1 MFMISV
7 LESMLANCIYDGVKK
22 VLEKNLHD
30 SMEDDE
36 RLRQIIEKVLSEKID
51 AEDSR
56 ILDNSS
62 VGEYY
67 RSTMFLDELDAYIR
81 YMSYGCGWG
90 EVSKNQNAK
99 SESVRVQFVNHTAE
113 NIQKIQNENKVVNPI
128 DLQLLRAT
136 ASRILDCF
144 DATIYECMDISDK
157 RALYLMGKEN
167 ERLKME
173 LDYLLKRTEEY
184 FVRCR
189 RYSYEQ
195 NIDSFEEV
203 RKEYIGLLKNRFS
216 RDHIYLLDKFE
227 LDKFYVAPKMRLH
240 RKKKRLYISD
250 METQECKWEDI
261 FCESNIVYVI
271 GGAGYGK
278 SLFLKNIINHHELL
292 NINKPEEY
300 LIIYGELK
308 VLNGNKVEDL
318 PSIDELLQKYIK
330 IGTMMDESRIS
341 KEMIEF
347 YMNQGK
353 CIVLLDAL
361 DEIELNSRNELHA
374 KIVNYFKNQNPN
386 NKVCIT
392 SRARGFIPEN
402 DVVVYD
408 ISDLTINETEAY
420 LERLI
425 DLGKFDP
432 EDKEP
437 FIVQAKDLIRCG
449 FLRSFLILSLLVNIY
464 KAERVLPENK
474 LELYQK
480 CFEYISSKREKD
492 KNNLN
497 YNWSLIKY
505 LMRDTTF
512 SELSELCLPNN
523 SEVSGEIIEDRME
536 NLYANAYS
544 SKNELS
550 NAIETF
556 LTFCS
561 DRTELFVPG
570 SEENK
575 YKFFHRSF
583 FEYFY
588 SQQIVFKSSSV
599 ENTIDLMKGFGID
612 SEVCELVVAILKQK
626 HEVKYQKVIEY
637 LIAAYG
643 RNSRPAGS

>member
-1 MFMISV
+1 
-7 LESMLANCIYDGVKK
+7 
-22 VLEKNLHD
+22 
-30 SMEDDE
+30 
-36 RLRQIIEKVLSEKID
+36 
-51 AEDSR
+51 
-56 ILDNSS
+56 
-62 VGEYY
+62 
-67 RSTMFLDELDAYIR
+67 
-81 YMSYGCGWG
+81 
-90 EVSKNQNAK
+90 
-99 SESVRVQFVNHTAE
+99 
-113 NIQKIQNENKVVNPI
+113 
-128 DLQLLRAT
+128 
-136 ASRILDCF
+136 
-144 DATIYECMDISDK
+144 
-157 RALYLMGKEN
+157 
-167 ERLKME
+167 
-173 LDYLLKRTEEY
+173 
-184 FVRCR
+184 
-189 RYSYEQ
+189 
-195 NIDSFEEV
+195 
-203 RKEYIGLLKNRFS
+203 
-216 RDHIYLLDKFE
+216 
-227 LDKFYVAPKMRLH
+227 
-240 RKKKRLYISD
+240 

-637 LIAAYG
+637 LIAESTNEFQDKTQFCYFRLLILSMQIVDEYEYKRKFLNLLVDNKSYIINHLTEFDDFKVLRNVFFNDEMMSARILKEYYEYAQMGAIYFIVFNWYFWAQAAKRIEEPMNQDADNEIFLIPVEMLTQYYSPMKPMYSFCARIFIDQDDLESKIDILFRDIDKIFNPYG
-643 RNSRPAGS
+643 RRKYVKKLKGWIKKIHPEYERMNPENKKRFIEYIKYGNRNGLFEW